1 MSRILKARYFPSS
14 SFFESGLGNAP
25 SFIWRSILWGRNVLS
40 KGVRWR
46 IGDGSAVSISGD
58 PWIPRDNFF
67 GVLSPRVLP
76 AGEAVGGLILEAGRW
91 DKELVQRCFD
101 PEEANLILGIPLSLN
116 PRPDSYCWNFDRNGF
131 FSVKSAY
138 RLALIL
144 QGSGVASSSNGPHFL
159 WKFLWNLNLPSK
171 IKILS
176 WKACKEIIPTRA
188 LLAKRGI
195 INNGNCLLCDD
206 GWESVEHVFWDC
218 GWVKSVWVDC
228 PLQVELSKIRF
239 ADFFDRVAFLASTR
253 SKEEVRVFLVAVW
266 LLWTRRN
273 LFVHESVCL
282 STDSV
287 WSKAVAYVQDFDV
300 ACAQKAPPSVSSGSG
315 LQCWVPPPPDVFK
328 LNVDAAFDKLNSKIG
343 LGMVVR
349 NAGGDVVLAAAL
361 SFKGGTSV
369 VVGEAQA
376 VLEGILLA
384 GNRGFRPLLVE
395 SDCLNVVNLCNS
407 NITVLCEIGNVVTDI
422 KLALGWFEV
431 LSIGFVPRVS
441 NSVGHG
447 IARWAL
453 GFNCSTIWSCNF
465 PS

>member
-1 MSRILKARYFPSS
+1 MSKEAGIF
-14 SFFESGLGNAP
+14 LGNFVGSVEEVDTGSSGSYMGKYLRVRVEVDITKALRRG
-25 SFIWRSILWGRNVLS
+25 IRVLM
-40 KGVRWR
+40 
-46 IGDGSAVSISGD
+46 GD
-58 PWIPRDNFF
+58 PEEEVVVVLRVETGFIVAKGISEGGTSMAQNEGEVSSGISCSNREKVFDSIVVKGREELKRLIPLNLFSVV
-67 GVLSPRVLP
+67 VLLRSRV
-76 AGEAVGGLILEAGRW
+76 
-91 DKELVQRCFD
+91 KEKLVQRCFD
-101 PEEANLILGIPLSLN
+101 PEEANMILGIPFSLN
-116 PRPDSYCWNFDRNGF
+116 PRPDSYFWNFDRNGF

-138 RLALIL
+138 RLALNL

-218 GWVKSVWVDC
+218 GWVKS
-228 PLQVELSKIRF
+228 
-239 ADFFDRVAFLASTR
+239 
-253 SKEEVRVFLVAVW
+253 
-266 LLWTRRN
+266 
-273 LFVHESVCL
+273 SVCL

-328 LNVDAAFDKLNSKIG
+328 LNVDAAFDKLNGKIG

-384 GNRGFRPLLVE
+384 GNRGFRPLPLNHIEFLV
-395 SDCLNVVNLCNS
+395 N
-407 NITVLCEIGNVVTDI
+407 
-422 KLALGWFEV
+422 
-431 LSIGFVPRVS
+431 
-441 NSVGHG
+441 VGHLQY
-447 IARWAL
+447 IILKW
-453 GFNCSTIWSCNF
+453 CNF
-465 PS
+465 TLF